1 MKQPE
6 SALSPQQRL
15 EGDLK
20 RAMKAREQERVQ
32 TLRMLLSAVKNR
44 RIELGAELDEA
55 ELLTLVKRAAK
66 QRREAA
72 EQFYR
77 GGREELA
84 AQEERELLILEE
96 YLPAQI
102 DEQTLRTEVAK
113 YVAAEGLSGPRA
125 IGQVMP
131 VMIERFQ
138 GAADGKLLSRI
149 VREALGV

>member
-1 MKQPE
+1 MKQSEP
-6 SALSPQQRL
+6 ALSPQQRL

-20 RAMKAREQERVQ
+20 RAMKARDQERVQ

-44 RIELGAELDEA
+44 RIELGSELDES

-72 EQFYR
+72 EQFQQ

-102 DEQTLRTEVAK
+102 DEQTLRQAVTE

-125 IGQVMP
+125 MGQVMP